1 MKSLS
6 GLMKKIASTIMKK
19 TNYCYSYESR
29 LGFWSYE
36 RKMPI
41 HARVAQ
47 IWNIKVLKHLF
58 RLKMSFKKFCTFA
71 DIPYLKKSF
80 KMALK
85 RFLKG
90 FKMKWLQNELFYILN
105 NCLNVVSFKCW
116 FRYLEKVS
124 TFIFNHS
131 YSVLLHIFSLSFC
144 LFVSLFILP
153 PYPYFFLNVF
163 FLFLRMV
170 Y

>member
-1 MKSLS
+1 
-6 GLMKKIASTIMKK
+6 
-19 TNYCYSYESR
+19 
-29 LGFWSYE
+29 
-36 RKMPI
+36 MPI

-131 YSVLLHIFSLSFC
+131 YMYSVLLHIFSLSFC